1 MEEEGADMKRWRRVR
16 LFIAKKFQI
25 RYITLILLFMF
36 ATVILT
42 GYTVYVTTWIMLGEK
57 LAAVYPQG
65 LLLEVVKKVNLVLLF
80 RLALVTP
87 VVVFICLVLSNRIA
101 GPIYH
106 IQRYLKRIS
115 AGKYDI
121 NLKLRKH
128 DELQDV
134 AGAVNNLVSKL
145 RSERN
150 QRRKRIDHLTE
161 KAGQIE
167 KAFRAG
173 APDKEEIVAE
183 VTALRRELEE
193 LKKG

>member
-1 MEEEGADMKRWRRVR
+1 MKRWRRVR

-65 LLLEVVKKVNLVLLF
+65 LLLDVVKKVNFVLLF

-87 VVVFICLVLSNRIA
+87 VVIFICLILSNRIA

-106 IQRYLKRIS
+106 IQRYLKRIT

-134 AGAVNNLVSKL
+134 AEAINDLVSRL
-145 RSERN
+145 RSERT
-150 QRRKRIDHLTE
+150 RRRRRIDHLTE
-161 KAGQIE
+161 KANQIE

-173 APDKEEIVAE
+173 APDKERAIAE
-183 VTALRRELEE
+183 VAALRNELEE
-193 LKKG
+193 MKKG